1 MFEIQN
7 TESHTSIHSLPNQST
22 HQIKN
27 FKMCGRIKSF
37 VVQLASIPTHIP
49 KTWHSTLYP
58 YSSSHL
64 TSTIHSPFSPMLLYF
79 PLSPS
84 YTIYFLLR
92 FNSNF
97 LAMNYE
103 SSIDRKKKI
112 YFKISYF
119 LICIYLAVANM
130 QVSLLWVCFG

>member
-27 FKMCGRIKSF
+27 FKMCGRTKSF
-37 VVQLASIPTHIP
+37 IVQLASTPTHIP
-49 KTWHSTLYP
+49 KTWHFTLYHIP
-58 YSSSHL
+58 IL
-64 TSTIHSPFSPMLLYF
+64 TYFTVYSPFSPILLYF

-84 YTIYFLLR
+84 YSIYFLLR

-97 LAMNYE
+97 LTMNYE

-119 LICIYLAVANM
+119 LICICLVVANM
-130 QVSLLWVCFG
+130 QVSLL